1 MTYSEEVFT
10 FGCGGEAL
18 LGILA
23 RPAQPHSVGVVVVVG
38 GPQYRAGSHRQFV
51 QLARALAEAGYPVLR
66 FDVRGMGDATG
77 TFAGFEGLSD
87 DIGSAI
93 DELHK
98 RAPGLERVI
107 LWGLCD
113 GASAALLYLD
123 ERGGDA
129 RVAGLCLANP
139 WVRSPQTQARTQL
152 KHYYARRLLD
162 RAFWAKLLRG
172 QVALGAAGELLRKV
186 GTATRGALE
195 AGAAQTVAMPFGQRM
210 GRAWHRFD
218 GRILLLLSGQD
229 YTAKEFLQT
238 LADDPHWRAADRHPG
253 LERVDLPQADHTFSG
268 RQATMA
274 VQEQS
279 ASWMVAA
286 ESPLGGGAL
295 STRAD
300 LSVEDTHATP

>member
-1 MTYSEEVFT
+1 
-10 FGCGGEAL
+10 
-18 LGILA
+18 
-23 RPAQPHSVGVVVVVG
+23 VVVVVG

-77 TFAGFEGLSD
+77 TFAGFEGLAD

-93 DELHK
+93 SELHK
-98 RAPGLERVI
+98 RAPGLERVV

-129 RVAGLCLANP
+129 RVSGLCLANP

-172 QVALGAAGELLRKV
+172 QVALGAVGELFRKV

-210 GRAWHRFD
+210 SRAWHRFD

-238 LADDPHWRAADRHPG
+238 LADDPHWRAADLQPG
-253 LERVDLPQADHTFSG
+253 LQRVDLAEADHTISAARDAVTLHTRCAEWLG
-268 RQATMA
+268 SLQA
-274 VQEQS
+274 
-279 ASWMVAA
+279 VAA
-286 ESPLGGGAL
+286 SEIS
-295 STRAD
+295 
-300 LSVEDTHATP
+300 HAE